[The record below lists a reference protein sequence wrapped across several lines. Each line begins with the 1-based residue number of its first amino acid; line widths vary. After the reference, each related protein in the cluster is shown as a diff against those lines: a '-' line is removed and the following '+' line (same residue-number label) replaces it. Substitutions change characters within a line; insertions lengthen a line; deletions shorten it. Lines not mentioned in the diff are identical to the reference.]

1 MFTRPTALAC
11 ALLLAMPAVAA
22 PSPADDDVLAG
33 YRRYHAGDKEGAQH
47 DFERLVS
54 ARPAA
59 LPARFGLLQ
68 VLEDRSRETRAL
80 EAEFEKQIDPFL
92 ADAGAPHDR
101 SETDD
106 EALFYL

>member
-33 YRRYHAGDKEGAQH
+33 YRRYHAGDKEGAQQ
-47 DFERLVS
+47 DFERLVA
-54 ARPAA
+54 ARPTD
-59 LPARFGLLQ
+59 LPARFGLLR
-68 VLEDRSRETRAL
+68 VLEDRSRESRAL
-80 EAEFEKQIDPFL
+80 EAEFEKRMEPFL
-92 ADAGAPHDR
+92 ADAEARHNR

-106 EALFYL
+106 EAL